1 MRMIAANSHQFKNK
15 LFISITA
22 LLWFTSR
29 TVCDEWKHLVRHVDS
44 RRCVYPQIYLAI
56 DVTTT
61 SHNGE
66 NNAFLLCKMHTVL
79 ESLLTGCHRAGQ
91 WQSCLLNRVSDARA
105 PAGVKTHT
113 RAGRGAG
120 CGLLGPPDSP
130 SLSIPLLE
138 RRTMLIAGVLTRVI
152 WAGGVC
158 DFMEGRQNT
167 GWCKRACAS
176 RCTS

>member
-61 SHNGE
+61 SHNGRE
-66 NNAFLLCKMHTVL
+66 QCLSSAKMHTVL
-79 ESLLTGCHRAGQ
+79 KSLLTGCHRAGQ

-105 PAGVKTHT
+105 PAEIENSHP
-113 RAGRGAG
+113 GRQGCRLWSLGAS
-120 CGLLGPPDSP
+120 DSP
-130 SLSIPLLE
+130 SLSIPLPGE
-138 RRTMLIAGVLTRVI
+138 EDHVDCWSSDNM
-152 WAGGVC
+152 
-158 DFMEGRQNT
+158 GR
-167 GWCKRACAS
+167 WCQ
-176 RCTS
+176 